1 MRRRRPPRGPQSG
14 PQSGPKGGPKS
25 GPKERPKSDAK
36 AGPTRDHP
44 KSDPQIGPTNGPTST
59 KSGRPKTGTKTGTKS
74 SAKSGG
80 QPRGP
85 QRGPQRSQPRNQ
97 RRSPQRRPGQPTRAI
112 ATDQGVASR
121 RQTGAFVESW
131 WAERWVAALERLITP
146 ARLARGRSYARAGQV
161 LTLQEE
167 LGTVLAQVQGS
178 RRTPYRVTIGLAPL
192 SETAWERVFAALA
205 RRPDLA
211 ASLLAGEMPHDID
224 EVFAEAEASLF
235 PTTPDHLRLHCSCP
249 DKVTVC
255 KHIVATCYLLG
266 EQLDEDPFLLF
277 RLRGRGQDGVLA
289 GLRRLAGGGSGA
301 DAGAGPDPAAVDA
314 DDGAAVSGDATPLDP
329 AGFWTSSAAAP
340 RIELPSERPDLSLLR
355 RLGPFAPVDDDLVA
369 RLGPLYRAVAAAAEA
384 ALEAAEAARADQDDD
399 A

>member
-1 MRRRRPPRGPQSG
+1 MRRRRPQRGPQSG
-14 PQSGPKGGPKS
+14 PQSGPNS
-25 GPKERPKSDAK
+25 
-36 AGPTRDHP
+36 
-44 KSDPQIGPTNGPTST
+44 NT
-59 KSGRPKTGTKTGTKS
+59 KSGTKS
-74 SAKSGG
+74 G
-80 QPRGP
+80 
-85 QRGPQRSQPRNQ
+85 GPQRSQPRNQ

-121 RQTGAFVESW
+121 RQSGAFVESW

-192 SETAWERVFAALA
+192 NDTAWERVFAALA

-211 ASLLAGEMPHDID
+211 ASLVAGEMPHDID
-224 EVFAEAEASLF
+224 DVFDQAGATLF
-235 PTTPDHLRLHCSCP
+235 PTTPDHLRLHCNCP

-277 RLRGRGQDGVLA
+277 RLRGRGQDEVLE
-289 GLRRLAGGGSGA
+289 GLRRQTAAGTDGDGGDAVPAEADPAPGDAA
-301 DAGAGPDPAAVDA
+301 DAN
-314 DDGAAVSGDATPLDP
+314 PLDP
-329 AGFWTSSAAAP
+329 ADFWSATTAP
-340 RIELPSERPDLSLLR
+340 PPIDLPAERPDLSLLR
-355 RLGPFAPVDDDLVA
+355 RLGPFAALDDDLVA
-369 RLGPLYRAVAAAAEA
+369 LLGPIYRSVAAAAEA
-384 ALEAAEAARADQDDD
+384 ALEAADAAPDVAEAPPARR
-399 A
+399 

>member
-1 MRRRRPPRGPQSG
+1 MRRRRPQRGPR
-14 PQSGPKGGPKS
+14 SGPKGGPKS
-25 GPKERPKSDAK
+25 GPNDSPKSDTK
-36 AGPTRDHP
+36 TGPTKNQPTSGPQKGPTSGP
-44 KSDPQIGPTNGPTST
+44 KSST
-59 KSGRPKTGTKTGTKS
+59 KSGRPTTGTKTG
-74 SAKSGG
+74 AKSG
-80 QPRGP
+80 GP
-85 QRGPQRSQPRNQ
+85 QRGPQRSPQRSQPRSQ
-97 RRSPQRRPGQPTRAI
+97 RRGTRRRPGQPTRAI

-161 LTLQEE
+161 LSVQEE
-167 LGTVLAQVQGS
+167 TGTVLAQVQGS

-192 SETAWERVFAALA
+192 TDTAWERVFAALA

-224 EVFAEAEASLF
+224 AVFDQAQAALF

-277 RLRGRGQDGVLA
+277 RLRGRGQDEVLE
-289 GLRRLAGGGSGA
+289 GLRRQTAAGPDG
-301 DAGAGPDPAAVDA
+301 DAGAAASPEADPGT
-314 DDGAAVSGDATPLDP
+314 GAAADATPLDP
-329 AGFWTSSAAAP
+329 TDFWSATAAP
-340 RIELPSERPDLSLLR
+340 PRIDLPTERPDLSLLR
-355 RLGPFAPVDDDLVA
+355 RLGPFSALDDDLVA
-369 RLGPLYRAVAAAAEA
+369 HLGPAYRSVAAAAEA
-384 ALEAAEAARADQDDD
+384 AFEAADAARANEDGDS
-399 A
+399 AVA